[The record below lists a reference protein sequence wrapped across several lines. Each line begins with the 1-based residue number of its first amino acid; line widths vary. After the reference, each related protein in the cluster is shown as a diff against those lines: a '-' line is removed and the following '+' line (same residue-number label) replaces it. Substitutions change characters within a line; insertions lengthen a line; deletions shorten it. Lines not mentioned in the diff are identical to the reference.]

1 MKRIF
6 SILFIG
12 IALVACKDNNINS
25 SIISSGSKMSE
36 SAMQASQNLDKE
48 SYKEILNVVLDNNN
62 ISFNKDVLIIF
73 GKNNCP
79 YCDMLKSYIKTNMD
93 LQNLLKNNFNS
104 YYINTS
110 YDKVHNIIF
119 EGKKVSISTNE
130 LASMFG
136 IDLTPTMV
144 FFSKNGKVKYMFPG
158 FNPKINDIVNS
169 VISKKDAMGNYANID
184 KKMQKLLGVKE

>member
-1 MKRIF
+1 MRQIF

-12 IALVACKDNNINS
+12 IALVSCKDNNIDS
-25 SIISSGSKMSE
+25 SIISSGTKMSE

-62 ISFNKDVLIIF
+62 ISFDKDVLIIF
-73 GKNNCP
+73 GKNDCT
-79 YCDMLKSYIKTNMD
+79 YCDMLKSYIKTNAD
-93 LQNLLKNNFNS
+93 LQNMLKNDFNS

-119 EGKKVSISTNE
+119 GDKKVSISTSD

-144 FFSKNGKVKYMFPG
+144 FFSKNAKVKYMFPG
-158 FNPKINDIVNS
+158 FSPKINDVVKS
-169 VISKKDAMGNYANID
+169 VISKKDAMGNYTDID
-184 KKMQKLLGVKE
+184 KKIQKLLGV